1 MTASATGIIFLDT
14 IFLPNQIRTWTVHV
28 RYLGRPVYAEAFAL
42 TPVLILSTL
51 EAFHGG
57 ALGWPLRV
65 CRDLI
70 SP

>member
-1 MTASATGIIFLDT
+1 MHLG
-14 IFLPNQIRTWTVHV
+14 
-28 RYLGRPVYAEAFAL
+28 YLGRPVYAEAFAL

-51 EAFHGG
+51 EVIYGG

-70 SP
+70 LPCSISILIRIATWLLF